1 MNLFLLCHSNGHSQF
16 YIQQISQHMV
26 PVCQFNSLYLKRF
39 ENSICQQMQINYI
52 HNVDALYVI
61 PKSRIDWP
69 FGFVEYFVCSQSNS
83 MHTWSMTHNYQTC
96 HSRIDWSFGL
106 CWVLRLAAFVYFH
119 AHMKQDTQM
128 PNMTFH
134 IILMGVWIPFKC
146 SRTECIQ
153 LIRADSTSDYST
165 QYCFNRLQMNMVR
178 YLENRADHPNKEG
191 VSWVCLNRIDYSWQ
205 ISSRFCL
212 RNYYTVKENPN
223 VTVILRH
230 WTDQFNSHGPTL
242 VASIVYLSNHE
253 RPTHFADVRIL
264 HGLTAW
270 IWPNVVWFWK
280 SAASNYDPQKHES
293 EPNMYVVCCGQTY
306 LTRVTDWLRYTG
318 LFVW

>member
-1 MNLFLLCHSNGHSQF
+1 
-16 YIQQISQHMV
+16 
-26 PVCQFNSLYLKRF
+26 
-39 ENSICQQMQINYI
+39 MQINFI
-52 HNVDALYVI
+52 QHVDALCVI
-61 PKSRIDWP
+61 
-69 FGFVEYFVCSQSNS
+69 
-83 MHTWSMTHNYQTC
+83 HN
-96 HSRIDWSFGL
+96 SRIDWSFGL

-212 RNYYTVKENPN
+212 RNYSQWRKSECHR
-223 VTVILRH
+223 ILRH

-242 VASIVYLSNHE
+242 VEH
-253 RPTHFADVRIL
+253 RIL
-264 HGLTAW
+264 
-270 IWPNVVWFWK
+270 
-280 SAASNYDPQKHES
+280 E
-293 EPNMYVVCCGQTY
+293 
-306 LTRVTDWLRYTG
+306 
-318 LFVW
+318 